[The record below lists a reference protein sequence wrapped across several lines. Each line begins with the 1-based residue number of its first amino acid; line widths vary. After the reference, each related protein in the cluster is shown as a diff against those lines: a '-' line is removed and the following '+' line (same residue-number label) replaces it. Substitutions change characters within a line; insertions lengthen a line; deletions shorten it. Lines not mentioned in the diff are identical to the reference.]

1 MVTDTTTAIKKL
13 DDLSIQLKNIRYN
26 PDLHKI
32 KKNIESMITELSKQ
46 EVIARRT
53 KKSNHCQKILEEI
66 NQSVDY
72 LEKLILVATIVN

>member
-46 EVIARRT
+46 EVVARRT

>member
-1 MVTDTTTAIKKL
+1 MVTDTITAIKKL

>member
-1 MVTDTTTAIKKL
+1 MVTDTITAIKKL
-13 DDLSIQLKNIRYN
+13 DDLSIQLKNIRYT

-53 KKSNHCQKILEEI
+53 KKANHCQKILKEI

>member
-72 LEKLILVATIVN
+72 LEKLILVATIIN